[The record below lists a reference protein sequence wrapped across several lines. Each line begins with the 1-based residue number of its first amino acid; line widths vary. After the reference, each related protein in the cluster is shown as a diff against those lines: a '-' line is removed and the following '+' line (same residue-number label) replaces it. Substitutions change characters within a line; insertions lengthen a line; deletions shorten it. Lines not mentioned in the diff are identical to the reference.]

1 MLGGSQ
7 TQNERED
14 HPNVTLKSF
23 KVASSRGIS
32 KIEEG
37 KYDERPEVPYAPLIN
52 DEELDIIIAE
62 IEKENE

>member
-1 MLGGSQ
+1 MLVGS
-7 TQNERED
+7 QNERED
-14 HPNVTLKSF
+14 HPNVTLKSL

-32 KIEEG
+32 KIEEA

-52 DEELDIIIAE
+52 DEELEIIIAE